1 MDGVVEMATKLASQG
16 DRVLFLLCLGYLG
29 WLWRREQRR
38 SDSVQADLLKDN
50 HESRE
55 RYHSNLNELQGRLFE
70 QTKEVTEVVAT
81 NTAILTRVEK
91 KL

>member
-1 MDGVVEMATKLASQG
+1 
-16 DRVLFLLCLGYLG
+16 
-29 WLWRREQRR
+29 
-38 SDSVQADLLKDN
+38 VQADLLKDN